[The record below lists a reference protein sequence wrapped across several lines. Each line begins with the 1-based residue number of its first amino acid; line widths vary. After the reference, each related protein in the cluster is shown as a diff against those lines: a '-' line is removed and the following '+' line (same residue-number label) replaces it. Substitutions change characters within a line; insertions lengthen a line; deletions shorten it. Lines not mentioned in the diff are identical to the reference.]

1 MMLQALCAYAERERL
16 VEDPDFEKRPVD
28 YELVLTAEGRFLGLV
43 PLADGKQRRTLSGLP
58 LSPSSKNNPGNPSFV
73 VDNAKYLLG
82 IPDAGGDA
90 GEKLVKAQRCMLSF
104 RELVQAAA
112 TATTDHGL
120 VGLLRFLDNAE
131 QVSKADAALADA
143 EERKP
148 EGRGGKVLVPRVGE
162 HLVHEREEVRGW
174 WREQRAAARLGKES
188 GNHSLCLVTG
198 QMCAVAATHPPL
210 MGPPFA
216 GPGSKLVAFREAAF
230 RSHGLNQGEN
240 APVSE
245 RAAQL
250 YTTALNHLLE
260 RTSTGR
266 RRGAIS
272 LDAETV
278 SVCWTRDQS
287 DAPELLLS
295 LFDPIATNSEATEAL
310 RAVWKG
316 AERKSYDPTAFYAVT
331 LSVNSARVVVRDWIE
346 TTAAD
351 IKRNVGRWF
360 DDLKVQEGE
369 TQPVPLRAL
378 LNALQAVPDA
388 GGDKR
393 GLPALLSAR
402 VFRAAVYG
410 GALPRSLLL
419 SAVQRLRVPPQN
431 KRDNDFVL
439 RARVGLIK
447 AALRRQTPP
456 LEVTVALDESNLQPA
471 YLLGR
476 LFAALEKLQVVASG
490 RGNDLNSTIRD
501 RYYGAASSTP
511 SAVFGRLLALS
522 MHHASKSRDNGIGIV
537 AEKAKASIMNALPA
551 APLPRTL
558 DLEQQGVFAI
568 GYYHQREAFFRKKET
583 TESKR
588 SEQNDP

>member
-16 VEDPDFEKRPVD
+16 VEDPDFEKRPVH
-28 YELVLTAEGRFLGLV
+28 YELALSKDGRFLGLV
-43 PLADGKQRRTLSGLP
+43 TLGEGKQHRTLSGLP
-58 LSPSSKNNPGNPSFV
+58 LSPSSRNNPGNPSFV
-73 VDNAKYLLG
+73 VDNANYMLG
-82 IPDAGGDA
+82 IPKAGGNA
-90 GEKLVKAQRCMLSF
+90 NLRLSNAQRCAASF

-112 TATTDHGL
+112 TATTDPGL
-120 VGLLRFLDNAE
+120 VGLLRFLDSAE
-131 QVSKADAALADA
+131 QVSIADAALAHA
-143 EERKP
+143 EEKKS
-148 EGRGGKVLVPRVGE
+148 EGRANKVLVPRVGE
-162 HLVHEREEVRGW
+162 HLVHERAGVRTW
-174 WREQRAAARLGKES
+174 WKELRTAARRGEEE
-188 GNHSLCLVTG
+188 GDRALCLITG
-198 QMCAVAATHPPL
+198 RMCAVATTHPPL
-210 MGPPFA
+210 KGPPF
-216 GPGSKLVAFREAAF
+216 PGTGAKLVAFDKAPFE
-230 RSHGLNQGEN
+230 SHGLTQGQN

-266 RRGAIS
+266 RRGAIN
-272 LDAETV
+272 LDTETV

-287 DAPELLLS
+287 DAPELILS

-316 AERKSYDPTAFYAVT
+316 AERKSYDPTAFYVVT

-351 IKRNVGRWF
+351 IKNNVGRWF
-360 DDLKVQEGE
+360 EDLKVQEGE
-369 TQPVPLRAL
+369 TEPVPLRAL

-393 GLPALLSAR
+393 GLPPQLSAR

-419 SAVQRLRVPPQN
+419 AAVQRLRVPPQN
-431 KRDNDFVL
+431 KKDNDFVL

-447 AALRRQTPP
+447 AVLRRQTPS
-456 LEVTVALDESNLQPA
+456 LEVTVALDESNIQPA

-476 LFAALEKLQVVASG
+476 LFAALEKLQLVASG
-490 RGNDLNSTIRD
+490 RGNDLNATVRD

-511 SAVFGRLLALS
+511 GAVFGRLLALS
-522 MHHASKSRDNGIGIV
+522 MHHASKARDNGMGV
-537 AEKAKASIMNALPA
+537 TAEKAKASIMNALPA
-551 APLPRTL
+551 APLPKTL

-583 TESKR
+583 A
-588 SEQNDP
+588 